1 MKSLLWLLDIDHETN
16 DDVSEIRLWGIDIQG
31 RRVVLIDRKS
41 EASFYLLPNSDT
53 KPERLVAEVR
63 SVKARYPGIVDVS
76 IENAHFFGKPVDVVK
91 VVCNNAA
98 KVSDYA
104 KSMAKIEGV
113 KEHLEDDLRPS
124 YRYLL
129 DHDLQPCGWHQVD
142 IDKQVLRSELKVDAV
157 YELNGPP
164 VRMDKRSRPSL
175 RILTFTIISF
185 SESGHSQI

>member
-16 DDVSEIRLWGIDIQG
+16 DDVSEIRLWGIDSQG

-104 KSMAKIEGV
+104 NSIV
-113 KEHLEDDLRPS
+113 KWGFSRF
-124 YRYLL
+124 LL
-129 DHDLQPCGWHQVD
+129 FETW
-142 IDKQVLRSELKVDAV
+142 S
-157 YELNGPP
+157 
-164 VRMDKRSRPSL
+164 
-175 RILTFTIISF
+175 
-185 SESGHSQI
+185 